1 MMKKTITKEHITD
14 INEKSES
21 LSKKKERNAGYKKKK
36 EDEYKKNGFINT
48 RLYLG
53 RDTYARLSV
62 VYENLLGEKLDYD
75 GQDKNGKKAKKSID
89 NLSRVISYCIVKLYH
104 ELYIRKDK
112 NPVDKNI
119 PQIPPAETKAAQE
132 LYDFY
137 QLISYRTADK
147 ERNKILMSEL
157 INGDICIPD
166 IINNTTRKK
175 TMSQKRMNQIIDDIQ
190 NTTELEYFIKSVNK
204 K

>member
-1 MMKKTITKEHITD
+1 MKKTLTKEYITVK
-14 INEKSES
+14 NEKSEV
-21 LSKKKERNAGYKKKK
+21 LSQKKERNAGYKKKK

-53 RDTYARLSV
+53 RDAYTRLSV
-62 VYENLLGEKLDYD
+62 VYETLLGEKLDYD

-147 ERNKILMSEL
+147 ERNKNLMSEL

-166 IINNTTRKK
+166 IINNNTRYKAK
-175 TMSQKRMNQIIDDIQ
+175 SPHRMNKIINDIQ
-190 NTTELEYFIKSVNK
+190 DTTELEYLIKSANK